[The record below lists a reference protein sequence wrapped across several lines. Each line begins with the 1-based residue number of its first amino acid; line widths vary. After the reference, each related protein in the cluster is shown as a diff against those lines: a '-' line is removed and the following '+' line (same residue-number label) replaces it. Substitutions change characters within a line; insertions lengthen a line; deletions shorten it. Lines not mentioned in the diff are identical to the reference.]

1 MYGTPSMFSCSQT
14 VRGEDIKIGGGERF
28 QLLVQYEF
36 EAMIFTA
43 IFYLSIYIF
52 QFFILVFDF
61 RFSDFHFLIF

>member
-43 IFYLSIYIF
+43 IFYLSI
-52 QFFILVFDF
+52 
-61 RFSDFHFLIF
+61 